1 VDALRR
7 SGAIAGEVV
16 LPYQGGVVGYYA
28 VSQMR
33 APQGWLCLAPVAI
46 DPEWQGSGHGRRML
60 GMLTEWARMS
70 QTFVV
75 VLGAPEFYARAG
87 FDRARAARLTSPYPI
102 THTLLAGPGADVPE
116 ETLIY
121 PKAFEDF

>member
-1 VDALRR
+1 MLEAAFETTGEARLVDALRR

-75 VLGAPEFYARAG
+75 VLGEIGRA
-87 FDRARAARLTSPYPI
+87 
-102 THTLLAGPGADVPE
+102 HV
-116 ETLIY
+116 
-121 PKAFEDF
+121 